1 MDELEAVQRVAL
13 WGFMGA
19 MLFGAIGNA
28 TQFCIMGSISDWIYM
43 GSRIRFRAWMLA
55 LGIAVFASQL
65 MHAVGWFDLTQ
76 SIYVSPNFGWLGY
89 IIGGVIFG
97 IGMTLGSGCGQRTLV
112 RTGNGNLK
120 SLVVLL
126 VLAITAYTTLYG
138 LLAIIRLQ
146 GIEATSIDLSEFG
159 LEDQSLPT
167 LITFITGMDRDISRI
182 GITLVIS
189 LTAFWYAFKDGDFRA
204 STHNMI
210 AGVMIGVL
218 VAGAW
223 YVTGVLGADDFDPV
237 PLEALTFI
245 APVGNTI
252 SYIMTYTG
260 AQINFGIAVVFGIL
274 AGSFLYGVIT
284 GSFRIE
290 GFADKG
296 DLVNHIIAGMMM
308 GFGGVLSLGC
318 TIGQGVSGVSTLALG
333 SFITLAAIIFGAALT
348 LKMQYYL
355 LDEQGFF
362 SAVGNTLADFHLL
375 PKSNRP

>member
-126 VLAITAYTTLYG
+126 VLVMLVVQVAEE
-138 LLAIIRLQ
+138 LL
-146 GIEATSIDLSEFG
+146 
-159 LEDQSLPT
+159 
-167 LITFITGMDRDISRI
+167 
-182 GITLVIS
+182 
-189 LTAFWYAFKDGDFRA
+189 
-204 STHNMI
+204 
-210 AGVMIGVL
+210 
-218 VAGAW
+218 
-223 YVTGVLGADDFDPV
+223 
-237 PLEALTFI
+237 
-245 APVGNTI
+245 
-252 SYIMTYTG
+252 
-260 AQINFGIAVVFGIL
+260 
-274 AGSFLYGVIT
+274 
-284 GSFRIE
+284 
-290 GFADKG
+290 
-296 DLVNHIIAGMMM
+296 
-308 GFGGVLSLGC
+308 
-318 TIGQGVSGVSTLALG
+318 
-333 SFITLAAIIFGAALT
+333 
-348 LKMQYYL
+348 
-355 LDEQGFF
+355 
-362 SAVGNTLADFHLL
+362 
-375 PKSNRP
+375 